1 MAVWEW
7 IKEAFFWFLEGLLG
21 CLQAAQ
27 RVHSDVPTLQCL
39 ASGLIVAGFGFGMGF
54 LGDRIRQ
61 KRKER
66 KRRNQYED

>member
-1 MAVWEW
+1 MVVWEW
-7 IKEAFFWFLEGLLG
+7 IKAAFFWFLEGLLG

-39 ASGLIVAGFGFGMGF
+39 ASGLIVADFGWGMGC

-66 KRRNQYED
+66 ERRKHYGD